1 MKQADYYKKFLYIK
15 MSETIYYQRNKE
27 TISNRAKDYY
37 KAYIRHHSFYLVI
50 FLTFFYKF
58 VFI

>member
-37 KAYIRHHSFYLVI
+37 KAYIFLLPSDFPNI
-50 FLTFFYKF
+50 FL
-58 VFI
+58 